1 MIHNDILR
9 GLRSALDLSD
19 AQLVV
24 FFSRDREEALSEE
37 EARALL
43 GKEDD
48 EGSIICS
55 DALMET
61 FLDSLI
67 IDRRG
72 QPRAGSRPR
81 DLTKMTNNA
90 VIKKLRIALSLQ
102 EGDMLAILKAGGQS
116 MTKGELTALFRKPLH
131 KHYRDCGDQ
140 VLGAF
145 LRGLTIRNSTATA
158 ETEI

>member
-1 MIHNDILR
+1 M
-9 GLRSALDLSD
+9 
-19 AQLVV
+19 
-24 FFSRDREEALSEE
+24 SRVRPDEE

-72 QPRAGSRPR
+72 PPRAGSRPR